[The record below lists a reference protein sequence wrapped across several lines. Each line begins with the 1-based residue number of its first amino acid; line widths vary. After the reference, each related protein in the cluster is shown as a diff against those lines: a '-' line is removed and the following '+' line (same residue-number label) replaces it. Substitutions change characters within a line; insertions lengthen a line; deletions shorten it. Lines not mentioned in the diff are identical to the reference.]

1 MCRRPQLPDV
11 LRSQGRAKASRASA
25 LTTAALAA
33 RGLATCQH
41 RAGPEDPTSH
51 LLLKT
56 SEHMRCTRTAG
67 SRLGGQRRASLAQ
80 ICLPSKPDP
89 ASHPAPSPRLAGHP
103 GSSGRGQPSER
114 QRRQGVLTGH
124 ALHGVLPVLYARPWG
139 DGAGLPGGGASWG
152 ASTPSTFHGAGD
164 PPGGDQQEQ
173 GGFSKFRQDSRSF
186 PALPARGLQLSLS
199 PGSRGEAR
207 PSPHPRGGGREGA
220 L

>member
-11 LRSQGRAKASRASA
+11 LRSQGRANASRASA
-25 LTTAALAA
+25 VTTAALAA

-67 SRLGGQRRASLAQ
+67 SQLGGQRRASLAQ
-80 ICLPSKPDP
+80 VCLQSKPDP

-103 GSSGRGQPSER
+103 GSPGPVQPSER

-124 ALHGVLPVLYARPWG
+124 ALHGVLPVLYARPLG
-139 DGAGLPGGGASWG
+139 GRGFPGAVLPGG
-152 ASTPSTFHGAGD
+152 P
-164 PPGGDQQEQ
+164 Q
-173 GGFSKFRQDSRSF
+173 R
-186 PALPARGLQLSLS
+186 PARSTGQETLQAETSRNKEASLNSAGTQGLSQPSLLVVSGS
-199 PGSRGEAR
+199 P
-207 PSPHPRGGGREGA
+207 
-220 L
+220 